1 MTNSN
6 YRVDIVSIEA
16 NDTKGITDIQSKINQ
31 WITKGE
37 LAKYEIH
44 TTASHIIF
52 NICRKKTEASAP
64 KSKTAKEELAPF

>member
-1 MTNSN
+1 MVNQN

-16 NDTKGITDIQSKINQ
+16 TDAKALTEMQSKLNQ

-44 TTASHIIF
+44 STASHVIF
-52 NICRKKTEASAP
+52 NICRKKSEAPA
-64 KSKTAKEELAPF
+64 SKTKPADTEIAPF